1 MKIKVDGDLVIFNFA
16 SKDCDCTCD
25 CEKIVDECTQQEQ
38 QEQEECR
45 TYYDEFLDFCQN
57 ILKDRV
63 DFFIET
69 CDANSPFITS
79 WCVDLY
85 SMLKIFATVHSK
97 VLDWSKSKN
106 ISDWLNSPYEDEG
119 TEEDNSNED

>member
-38 QEQEECR
+38 EENR
-45 TYYDEFLDFCQN
+45 TYRDEFFDYCQDV
-57 ILKDRV
+57 LRDRV
-63 DFFIET
+63 DYFVKACEE
-69 CDANSPFITS
+69 NNPFISISAVGIDIHGT
-79 WCVDLY
+79 
-85 SMLKIFATVHSK
+85 LKQFAGIQGK
-97 VLDWSKSKN
+97 VLDWSNPKS